1 MGNRNSLVSIFKNSK
16 GGKVK
21 TIEGN
26 SHVVEAK
33 GFLKLME

>member
-1 MGNRNSLVSIFKNSK
+1 MGNRNNLASVKNNSK

-21 TIEGN
+21 TIEEN

-33 GFLKLME
+33 GLLKLME